1 MKFNSALAI
10 ILTLAAAVASAAEPA
25 PYPSRPIRLV
35 VPQPPGGGTD
45 LLARTTGQRVA
56 ENLKTGVVIDN
67 RAGGGGTIGVG
78 MVANALPDGFTIVMG
93 FMGPISV
100 NVNLMKLPY
109 DPVRDLAAITLVATT
124 PSALVVHSNLPA
136 RSVKELIS
144 LLQAKPGHYF
154 YGSAGNGSTPH
165 LAAEMFKLA
174 TGTDMVH
181 VPYKGSGP
189 ALVDLLAGNFAIY
202 FPSLP
207 AVLPHVKSGKI
218 VALAV
223 TGSKRSGLAP
233 NLPPLAEAGLPG
245 FILEQWY
252 GILTPA
258 KTPDAIARQ
267 LHKAFVR
274 ALRQSDLASTLE
286 ASGFEIVGNSPSEF
300 AAYIREDVSR
310 WKKVVKAA
318 SIRID

>member
-1 MKFNSALAI
+1 MSFNSALAI

-223 TGSKRSGLAP
+223 TGSRRSGLAP

-252 GILTPA
+252 GILKPA

-274 ALRQSDLASTLE
+274 ALPQSDLASTLE